1 MYFSNKVRC
10 TAACAASICTK
21 MSKKITDPKTLVL
34 YNTWCRIR
42 KPFAFPL
49 NQTIHDCSMYWEKF
63 DIDKA
68 ACTMCAK
75 YHLCEH
81 GDCDYV
87 MTEDSLVCCI
97 TGLCVKPKILSAD
110 EHVCVAVHRSHNFLQ
125 FTSESGNLHPTDDY
139 AKKELF
145 NTNTRKIHGRCTDE
159 LNIYHA
165 KRFSS
170 KVAPVHLLQSAI
182 CSTFYEDQMVI
193 VLATLKHILCSDKTQ
208 LSVHKEN
215 EKLKYHLRGVIPKT
229 LRAFKVL
236 RKIPS
241 ICDLEAQLHLAN
253 THGRIPP
260 TVEEWDKE
268 YSWQLA
274 KQAAIPITRLIIF
287 MRTFCTNVPICVRQ
301 NTIIVGL
308 LYMLRRGVVVHN
320 VTVLPTMSA
329 LRIVLPLEQHLV
341 TVFNIKAKIITEA
354 ENVIKFNLRTL
365 PYEILHLLHMPM

>member
-1 MYFSNKVRC
+1 
-10 TAACAASICTK
+10 
-21 MSKKITDPKTLVL
+21 
-34 YNTWCRIR
+34 
-42 KPFAFPL
+42 
-49 NQTIHDCSMYWEKF
+49 
-63 DIDKA
+63 
-68 ACTMCAK
+68 
-75 YHLCEH
+75 
-81 GDCDYV
+81 
-87 MTEDSLVCCI
+87 
-97 TGLCVKPKILSAD
+97 
-110 EHVCVAVHRSHNFLQ
+110 
-125 FTSESGNLHPTDDY
+125 
-139 AKKELF
+139 
-145 NTNTRKIHGRCTDE
+145 
-159 LNIYHA
+159 
-165 KRFSS
+165 
-170 KVAPVHLLQSAI
+170 
-182 CSTFYEDQMVI
+182 VI

-229 LRAFKVL
+229 LRAFKML